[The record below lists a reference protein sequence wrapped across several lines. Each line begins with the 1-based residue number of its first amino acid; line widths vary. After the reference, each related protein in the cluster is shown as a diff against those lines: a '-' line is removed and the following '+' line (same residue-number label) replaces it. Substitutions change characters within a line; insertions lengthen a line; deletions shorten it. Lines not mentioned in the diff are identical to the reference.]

1 MEINGKKSFVS
12 FLFVCLG
19 NTCRS
24 PMAAAL
30 AEKELGKGS
39 KIESAGIFVQAMG
52 AAGPAIKVMKSEFG
66 IDISGHIPRNVS
78 EVSLSEFDYIIAM
91 DSYVGDYLIKKYSI
105 PKEKIIL
112 WQIEDPYFQGID
124 VYKQCAY
131 DIYSHIKILT
141 KRGFLASS
149 ACKIK

>member
-1 MEINGKKSFVS
+1 MQINIKKSPVS
-12 FLFVCLG
+12 LLFVCLG

-30 AEKELGKGS
+30 AKKEFSKEN
-39 KIESAGIFVQAMG
+39 KIESGGIVVQAMG
-52 AAGPAIKVMKSEFG
+52 TAGPAIKVMKSEFN

-78 EVSLSEFDYIIAM
+78 ETLLNDFDYIIAM
-91 DSYVGDYLIKKYSI
+91 DSYVANYLIRKYNI

-131 DIYSHIKILT
+131 EIYSHLKMLT
-141 KRGFLASS
+141 KS
-149 ACKIK
+149 CKMS

>member
-1 MEINGKKSFVS
+1 MQINIKKSPVS
-12 FLFVCLG
+12 LLFVCLG

-30 AEKELGKGS
+30 AKKELGKEN
-39 KIESAGIFVQAMG
+39 KIESGGIVVQAMG
-52 AAGPAIKVMKSEFG
+52 AAGPAIKVMKSEFN

-78 EVSLSEFDYIIAM
+78 ETLLNDFDYIIAM
-91 DSYVGDYLIKKYSI
+91 DSYVADYLIRKYNI

-131 DIYSHIKILT
+131 EIYSHLKTLT
-141 KRGFLASS
+141 KS
-149 ACKIK
+149 CKMS